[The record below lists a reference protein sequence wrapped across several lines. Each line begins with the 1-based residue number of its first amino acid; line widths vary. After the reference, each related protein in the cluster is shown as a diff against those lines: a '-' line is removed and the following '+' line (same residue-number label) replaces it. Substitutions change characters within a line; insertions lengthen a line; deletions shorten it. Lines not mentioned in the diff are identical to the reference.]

1 MAMTP
6 ICKLDPPKNAAKG
19 PPPKF
24 VQGVRVRGVDNSVL
38 CNPGPHNLRVG
49 VKVLQECIAR
59 AGSVEGGLKYY
70 VGAANLPTD
79 GGYAEKVM
87 AEHARLYQVAKGK
100 PLPSQPPLRA
110 TTTPAPAPGSPPVK
124 VAALS

>member
-1 MAMTP
+1 MRALSTKASPTGESSWCSRAVTLVMLRMA
-6 ICKLDPPKNAAKG
+6 PPMK
-19 PPPKF
+19 
-24 VQGVRVRGVDNSVL
+24 SVAW
-38 CNPGPHNLRVG
+38 LRLSTWIDV
-49 VKVLQECIAR
+49 VALNCWQIWETR